1 MVLLLVGLL
10 SPWPGFSQVATS
22 DSAYRHVILP
32 EVAVQV
38 HPRARL
44 LRPPGESR
52 GLYTSFGHK
61 LLPTSRVAVWHGPP
75 DSTRTY
81 RVRAVRVRLG
91 ARTPEKASGLFEAR
105 RNFQEGRV
113 ALWLSPGTRTLAP
126 DATRNLLAQKL
137 LLTPD
142 NAGEKK
148 GWLRFDVA
156 DQRVVVPAQG
166 LFIVAEGLTT
176 HPQETYVRRRMLVQP
191 LDGKTPPQDLNLQNP
206 KLKKGDGVRVYSY
219 AEVAPPSGPPR
230 LAAESLF
237 PTLAYR
243 MVEEPG
249 QCQSWVWRAPTGKQP
264 ARWMSV
270 TEVQTA
276 LRQREPKATY
286 ALDFNFDLELEV
298 EEL

>member
-1 MVLLLVGLL
+1 M
-10 SPWPGFSQVATS
+10 
-22 DSAYRHVILP
+22 R
-32 EVAVQV
+32 V
-38 HPRARL
+38 HPKARL
-44 LRPPGESR
+44 LSAPGETR

-75 DSTRTY
+75 DTAHTY
-81 RVRAVRVRLG
+81 LVRAVRVRLG
-91 ARTPEKASGLFEAR
+91 SRMPEKASGMFAAR

-113 ALWLSPGTRTLAP
+113 ALWLSPGARAQAP
-126 DATRNLLAQKL
+126 TDAQSLLAQKL

-176 HPQETYVRRRMLVQP
+176 HPKETYVRRHWLSHP
-191 LDGKTPPQDLNLQNP
+191 LNSKSVPQELDLQNP
-206 KLKKGDGVRVYSY
+206 KLRKGEGARVYFY
-219 AEVAPPSGPPR
+219 AEVASSAGASR
-230 LAAESLF
+230 LVAESLF

-243 MVEEPG
+243 MVENPG
-249 QCQSWVWRAPTGKQP
+249 QCQSWVWRAPTLKQP
-264 ARWMSV
+264 ARWMPV
-270 TEVQTA
+270 TETQTA

-286 ALDFNFDLELEV
+286 ALDYNFDLELEV